1 MKAKKFVKQLK
12 NGTYNEFALAE
23 NGEKLWTLF
32 PKFSMKDIPILL
44 SLADDTTI
52 INPFK
57 HLITLSNE
65 LSAIRLQKDYLIQCQ
80 KNNAL
85 ISELSKEIKAL
96 VIVQKELKEDRER
109 FIKKDKF
116 LSSPIEKIDLELE
129 LLKNQKSMI
138 VENMDFDLGLKF

>member
-1 MKAKKFVKQLK
+1 MID
-12 NGTYNEFALAE
+12 N
-23 NGEKLWTLF
+23 
-32 PKFSMKDIPILL
+32 
-44 SLADDTTI
+44 

-57 HLITLSNE
+57 HLITLSKQ
-65 LSAIRLQKDYLIQCQ
+65 LSDIRLQKDYLLQCE

-85 ISELSKEIKAL
+85 IDELSKEIKAL
-96 VIVQKELKEDRER
+96 VVIVQNELKNDRER

>member
-1 MKAKKFVKQLK
+1 MID
-12 NGTYNEFALAE
+12 N
-23 NGEKLWTLF
+23 
-32 PKFSMKDIPILL
+32 
-44 SLADDTTI
+44 

-57 HLITLSNE
+57 NLIALSNE
-65 LSAIRLQKDYLIQCQ
+65 LSAIRLQKDYLVQCQ

-129 LLKNQKSMI
+129 LLKKQKSI
-138 VENMDFDLGLKF
+138 IIENMDLLDFRLKI

>member
-1 MKAKKFVKQLK
+1 MIDNV
-12 NGTYNEFALAE
+12 
-23 NGEKLWTLF
+23 
-32 PKFSMKDIPILL
+32 
-44 SLADDTTI
+44 
-52 INPFK
+52 NPFK
-57 HLITLSNE
+57 HLITISNE
-65 LSAIRLQKDYLIQCQ
+65 LSAIRLQKDYLLQCE

-85 ISELSKEIKAL
+85 ISELSKELKAL
-96 VIVQKELKEDRER
+96 VIVQNELKNDRER

>member
-1 MKAKKFVKQLK
+1 MIDNV
-12 NGTYNEFALAE
+12 
-23 NGEKLWTLF
+23 
-32 PKFSMKDIPILL
+32 
-44 SLADDTTI
+44 
-52 INPFK
+52 NPFK
-57 HLITLSNE
+57 HLVLLSKQ
-65 LSAIRLQKDYLIQCQ
+65 LSSIRLQKDYLLQCE

-85 ISELSKEIKAL
+85 IDELSKEIKAL
-96 VIVQKELKEDRER
+96 VVIVQNELKNDRER

>member
-1 MKAKKFVKQLK
+1 MID
-12 NGTYNEFALAE
+12 N
-23 NGEKLWTLF
+23 
-32 PKFSMKDIPILL
+32 
-44 SLADDTTI
+44 

-65 LSAIRLQKDYLIQCQ
+65 LSAIRLQKDYLVQCQ

-129 LLKNQKSMI
+129 LLKNQKSI
-138 VENMDFDLGLKF
+138 IIENMDLLDFKLGF

>member
-1 MKAKKFVKQLK
+1 MIDNV
-12 NGTYNEFALAE
+12 
-23 NGEKLWTLF
+23 
-32 PKFSMKDIPILL
+32 
-44 SLADDTTI
+44 
-52 INPFK
+52 NPFK

-85 ISELSKEIKAL
+85 IDELSKELKAL

-116 LSSPIEKIDLELE
+116 LSCPIEKIDLELE
-129 LLKNQKSMI
+129 LLKNQKSLI
-138 VENMDFDLGLKF
+138 FGNMNLLNFELGF

>member
-1 MKAKKFVKQLK
+1 MID
-12 NGTYNEFALAE
+12 N
-23 NGEKLWTLF
+23 
-32 PKFSMKDIPILL
+32 
-44 SLADDTTI
+44 

-65 LSAIRLQKDYLIQCQ
+65 LNAIRLQKDYLFQCE

-85 ISELSKEIKAL
+85 IDELSKEIKAL
-96 VIVQKELKEDRER
+96 VIVQNELKNDRER

-116 LSSPIEKIDLELE
+116 LSYPIEKIDLKLE

-138 VENMDFDLGLKF
+138 VENMDLLDFKLGF